1 MNNEKFEMIKEFEN
15 YIHQRSW
22 EDKTGIQV
30 VPVEEAM
37 CAVRKTLRE
46 HLNQKTGHWID
57 YGAKYDVRCSI
68 CNTQCPL
75 KPISSSRLMVCKSDY
90 CPGCGAKMKGE

>member
-37 CAVRKTLRE
+37 WAVRKTLRE
-46 HLNQKTGHWID
+46 HLNQKTGHWIETD
-57 YGAKYDVRCSI
+57 IDIYECSECHI
-68 CNTQCPL
+68 GLALLEKEN
-75 KPISSSRLMVCKSDY
+75 Y
-90 CPGCGAKMKGE
+90 CPHCGAKMKGE